1 MENGKKDVIKTK
13 RSIRVKVMTMTT
25 IIVIGVML
33 VCTLILRS
41 SMNNLTET
49 ILLDVLQP
57 TAGQSAKAVAT
68 DIHLMADRMMSL
80 ASDSRLADAGATQA
94 DRADMLAGARNT
106 YEFYGIG
113 IYDMAGEAVALDG
126 DIYAS
131 LTEAD
136 WYSLLS
142 ETDNLT
148 IADPII
154 TSDYV
159 GVPMGMPVKTNGETS
174 AYLVGIY
181 KYDMLSDVLGSI
193 HIGKSGMAI
202 IINEE
207 GKIVGHPQEE
217 IVRQELNLYDLDDD
231 ASAHKIFD
239 RMVSRE
245 TGSGEGMFNGQDS
258 YVAYCPVRGTRWSF
272 AVEVPKAD
280 YMDATNAAIRNTMIG
295 TISALF
301 VALIFIWIVMT
312 VISGQLKK
320 AIVRMNG
327 LARGDLKSSVT
338 VNKSGDEVEYLSRS
352 LKTTIESINS
362 YLNEIR
368 RVLDNIARGN
378 LNVSADGNYQGDFVV
393 VKESLTHIIDSLN
406 RIMKQINQTAYQL
419 MQTARNMGEQSE
431 ELHQSAASQTGVMDG
446 LNNEV
451 DIIKTNLSE
460 VTENTRQTRQRAEEI
475 AEEISDGGQKMNEL
489 MEAMEAISRNAEDIN
504 KISKLIEGISKQTNI
519 LALNAAVEAA
529 RAGEAG
535 KGFAVVAEEI
545 RMLAEQS
552 EDAAKNTVSMIET
565 SAELIAKGVEL
576 TGEAA
581 EALEKISRSS
591 DAVTEITERLSD
603 TVDVQEASLNEI
615 TGRIGDMSQITG
627 RNLQCAENTAD
638 ASMKLRQESESL
650 KELLEQF
657 QFH

>member
-1 MENGKKDVIKTK
+1 
-13 RSIRVKVMTMTT
+13 MTMTT

-80 ASDSRLADAGATQA
+80 ASDSRLTDAGATQA

-113 IYDMAGEAVALDG
+113 VYDMAGEAVALDG

-231 ASAHKIFD
+231 ASAHEIFD

-352 LKTTIESINS
+352 LKTTIESING

-368 RVLDNIARGN
+368 RVLENIARGN